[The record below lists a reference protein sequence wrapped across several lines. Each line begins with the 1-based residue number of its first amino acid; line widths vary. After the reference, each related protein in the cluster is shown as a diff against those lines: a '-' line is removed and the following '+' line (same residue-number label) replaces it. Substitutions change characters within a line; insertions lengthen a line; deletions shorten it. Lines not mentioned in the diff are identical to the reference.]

1 MGLLFAVLAV
11 VFAAGC
17 RSLPPSKPLDQ
28 LTPLEMQG
36 HAIFQANCARCH
48 YANSTWS
55 LHGPGLQALYKQP
68 YLPSGAPANDDRVS
82 NVILSGRH
90 MMPAFDLNERQM
102 QALLAYLHT
111 L

>member
-1 MGLLFAVLAV
+1 M
-11 VFAAGC
+11 
-17 RSLPPSKPLDQ
+17 PPSKPLDQ
-28 LTPLEMQG
+28 LTPTEMQG

-55 LHGPGLQALYKQP
+55 LHGPGLRALYKQP
-68 YLPSGAPANDDRVS
+68 YLPSGAPANDDRVRS
-82 NVILSGRH
+82 VIEHGRN
-90 MMPAFDLNERQM
+90 MMPAFGNTFDDQQM